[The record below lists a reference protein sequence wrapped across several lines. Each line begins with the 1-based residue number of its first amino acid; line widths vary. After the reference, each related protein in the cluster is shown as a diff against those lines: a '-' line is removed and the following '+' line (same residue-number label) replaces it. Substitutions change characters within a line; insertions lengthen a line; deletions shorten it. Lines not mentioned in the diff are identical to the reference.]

1 MLIVEALALIALDA
15 KSGEVRS
22 KLAQVH
28 DQRVLAAGLLM
39 ELAVQTR
46 LGLRKKVVVVLDT
59 LPSRHPLLTA
69 CLRIIRDASGQLSAS
84 QAITLTAAQLPHL
97 RTDLLDGLVRRDIL
111 HEPRRTFGLF
121 GRRLY
126 PVRSQQAQG
135 EGLATLRRA
144 ASGEGTSLQDLALLS
159 LGCATGAIVQLLL
172 QEEAEAAAARML
184 LLREEIQ
191 AELAES
197 EEQMDE
203 YYSIALLEGLELA
216 LNQLL
221 KAR

>member
-15 KSGEVRS
+15 KSGEVHS

-46 LGLRKKVVVVLDT
+46 LGLRRKVVVVLDT

-69 CLRIIRDASGQLSAS
+69 CLRIIRDTAGQLSAGE
-84 QAITLTAAQLPHL
+84 AIALTAAQLPHL
-97 RTDLLDGLVRRDIL
+97 RTNLLDGLVRRDIL
-111 HEPRRTFGLF
+111 HEPHRSFGLF
-121 GRRLY
+121 GSRRY

-144 ASGEGTSLQDLALLS
+144 ASGEGTTLQDLALLS

-172 QEEAEAAAARML
+172 DEEAKAASARMQ
-184 LLREEIQ
+184 LLREEIH

-197 EEQMDE
+197 EEQIDE
-203 YYSIALLEGLELA
+203 YYSIALLEALEVA
-216 LNQLL
+216 VNHLL